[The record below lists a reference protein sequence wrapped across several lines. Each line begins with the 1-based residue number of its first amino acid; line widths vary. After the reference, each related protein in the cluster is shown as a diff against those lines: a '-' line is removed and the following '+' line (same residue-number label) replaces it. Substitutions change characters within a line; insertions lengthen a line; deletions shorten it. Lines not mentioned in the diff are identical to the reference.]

1 MHKHTYEAY
10 KGMIRVEIMLL
21 QFKVRKPKMLQ
32 KIEDLPKRNISVE
45 AILDN
50 VWAFTCPRGEDL
62 LQ

>member
-1 MHKHTYEAY
+1 
-10 KGMIRVEIMLL
+10 MIRVEIMLL